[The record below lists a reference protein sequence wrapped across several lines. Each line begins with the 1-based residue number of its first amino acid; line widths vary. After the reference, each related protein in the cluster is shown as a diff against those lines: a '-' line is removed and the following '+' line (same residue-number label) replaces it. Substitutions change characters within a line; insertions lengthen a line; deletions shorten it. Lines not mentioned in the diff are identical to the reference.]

1 MMETLL
7 ECNSLTKLYGVV
19 LGVNDITLKLTPGVH
34 GLLGPNGAGKST
46 LMKLVTGQMQP
57 SEGTIRVF
65 GENPWNNPTLMGR
78 IGLCPEQDALYRF
91 MTAREFVVMMAQLAG
106 LPADEVE
113 DRSVSV
119 LKICGAEP
127 FMDRKISGYSRG
139 MRQRTKVAQALVH
152 NPDLLILDEPLSGT
166 DPVGRREMMDLV
178 RKLGD
183 DGKSILVSSH
193 VLHEV
198 ADMTS
203 EFVLIYGGRVLAS
216 GNVKEIRQVL
226 SDYPHRVT
234 VRSTDVRRL
243 AQRMMQDVPIAGM
256 EIDELAGT
264 VSVLT
269 REPESF
275 YRTLPSAVAEL
286 GVHVEE
292 LTSEDDNLEAVFKYL
307 TERI

>member
-1 MMETLL
+1 MQALL
-7 ECNSLTKLYGVV
+7 ELNSLTKLYGVV
-19 LGVNDITLKLTPGVH
+19 LGVNDITLTLPPGVH

-46 LMKLVTGQMQP
+46 LMKLITGQLRP

-65 GENPWNNPTLMGR
+65 GEDPWGNVPLMGR

-106 LPADEVE
+106 LPASEVE
-113 DRSVSV
+113 DRSVAT
-119 LKICGAEP
+119 LKLCGAES
-127 FMDRKISGYSRG
+127 FMDRKIAEYSRG

-152 NPDLLILDEPLSGT
+152 DPDLIILDEPLTGT

-178 RKLGD
+178 RQLGES
-183 DGKSILVSSH
+183 GKSILVSSH

-198 ADMTS
+198 AEMTS

-216 GNVKEIRQVL
+216 GNVKEIRKVL

-234 VRSTDVRRL
+234 VRTTEVRKL
-243 AQRMMQDVPIAGM
+243 AQRVMQDVPIAGM

-264 VSVLT
+264 VSMLT
-269 REPESF
+269 REPATF
-275 YRTLPSAVAEL
+275 YRTLPKAAVEL
-286 GVHVEE
+286 DVKIEE
-292 LTSEDDNLEAVFKYL
+292 LTSQDDNLEAVFKYL